1 VPGTDYYVEA
11 TPPLTRKPPVV
22 ETGALGWLRE
32 NLFSSWAS
40 SLLSVITAAV
50 LIWALAAA
58 LRWAVQQANWAVITS
73 NLQLFALGRYPQDQ
87 AWRPLI
93 GAAVLMFLIGLAWRL
108 WGRAGWAVVAVT
120 AAGLALLFVF
130 PAVATGLPIP
140 DAHLL
145 IGGPSTE
152 PLPAMA
158 YTAQQGQ
165 TVTFTLRPTLFDSPP
180 PKGFIDSGSLT
191 VYGLGR
197 QNVRAAGLQAER
209 ARAAGEEPPPVTP
222 PDLVATVILRDS
234 AGETLA
240 TLTAG
245 PAPEPA
251 TLAWTFPE
259 DGWYLLDLGS
269 EGGAGGFW
277 LDLSAIMPLST
288 AGAEVEARQA
298 LYGPPPALEGRRV
311 RVMDT
316 ALLGFQGQAT
326 LSDYVK
332 LHLGPISLALR
343 DFALLMTAVTAAG
356 YGLGA
361 LIRGRSWARRAALIA
376 WAISPVL
383 IFILILGVE
392 GSPALPVVNMERWGG
407 LLLTMT
413 LTVVG
418 IVAAFPI
425 GVLLALGRRSELPV
439 VRLFCTLAIELVRGV
454 PLVTILFMASLL
466 VPLLDPRLSSVDNVI
481 RAMFGITFFSAAYL
495 AEIVR
500 GGLQAVPYGQTEAAK
515 ALGMPGWQITGL
527 IVLPQALRAVIPAI
541 MGQFVSLFK
550 DTSLVLIIGLLDL
563 LGIARSVINQAE
575 YIGLQRETLVFI
587 SVIYFVISYLMSW
600 VSRRL
605 EATGSGAVRRG

>member
-1 VPGTDYYVEA
+1 
-11 TPPLTRKPPVV
+11 
-22 ETGALGWLRE
+22 
-32 NLFSSWAS
+32 
-40 SLLSVITAAV
+40 
-50 LIWALAAA
+50 
-58 LRWAVQQANWAVITS
+58 
-73 NLQLFALGRYPQDQ
+73 
-87 AWRPLI
+87 
-93 GAAVLMFLIGLAWRL
+93 
-108 WGRAGWAVVAVT
+108 
-120 AAGLALLFVF
+120 
-130 PAVATGLPIP
+130 
-140 DAHLL
+140 
-145 IGGPSTE
+145 
-152 PLPAMA
+152 
-158 YTAQQGQ
+158 
-165 TVTFTLRPTLFDSPP
+165 
-180 PKGFIDSGSLT
+180 
-191 VYGLGR
+191 
-197 QNVRAAGLQAER
+197 
-209 ARAAGEEPPPVTP
+209 
-222 PDLVATVILRDS
+222 
-234 AGETLA
+234 
-240 TLTAG
+240 
-245 PAPEPA
+245 
-251 TLAWTFPE
+251 
-259 DGWYLLDLGS
+259 
-269 EGGAGGFW
+269 
-277 LDLSAIMPLST
+277 MPLST